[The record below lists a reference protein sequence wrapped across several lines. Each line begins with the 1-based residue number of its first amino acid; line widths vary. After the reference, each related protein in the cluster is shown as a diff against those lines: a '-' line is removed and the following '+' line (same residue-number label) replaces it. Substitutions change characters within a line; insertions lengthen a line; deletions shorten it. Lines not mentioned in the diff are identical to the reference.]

1 MFMPEVR
8 GMIKTTTAPQGD
20 SVSRAWAGSKR
31 LVVAAAVIAGS
42 LTAFVPAAAA
52 QGNNSCQN
60 ADSPI
65 AVTSRP
71 HLQKAV
77 VCLINRQRAQRH
89 LPLLRTDQRLNRSAQ
104 GWTNTMVNRAA
115 FTHGTNFS
123 ARISAA
129 GFDWSM
135 AGENIATGYTT
146 PAEVVSEWMASTGH
160 CQNILS
166 PSFADVG
173 TGVSARSSEGLGSS
187 GGTWTQDFGLPMG
200 AHAPSHNSGPA
211 HGCPYTG
218 A

>member
-1 MFMPEVR
+1 MSDIE
-8 GMIKTTTAPQGD
+8 TTPQGH
-20 SVSRAWAGSKR
+20 SVSRLWAGSKR
-31 LVVAAAVIAGS
+31 FVVAAAMTAGIT

-52 QGNNSCQN
+52 HGTNGCQHAN
-60 ADSPI
+60 SPI
-65 AVTSRP
+65 SVTSTP
-71 HLQKAV
+71 GLQKAV
-77 VCLINRQRAQRH
+77 VCLINQQRAQRH

-104 GWTNTMVNRAA
+104 GWTNTMVSRAA
-115 FTHGTNFS
+115 FTHGTDFS

-146 PAEVVSEWMASTGH
+146 PAQVVSAWMASTGH

-166 PSFADVG
+166 PSFSDVG
-173 TGVSARSSEGLGSS
+173 TGVSGRSIEGSSSS
-187 GGTWTQDFGLPMG
+187 GGSWTQDFALPMG
-200 AHAPSHNSGPA
+200 AQAPSNNSGPA